1 MWQTS
6 WKKLRENNW
15 NNFIIRVS
23 KCCILFTISF
33 VSMYVRRDFRIH
45 NWMSRKLGGGSIIPE
60 ISDCYL
66 LITGIFL
73 ANAMQSNNKKK
84 KKMKKKKKSRGNL
97 LLHAVLIYDS
107 LKGLNGLWSL
117 YRWDNKL
124 QPVIWCDN
132 FKVVVW
138 WTVISFSNIN
148 VSVPWQCI
156 GVSFTR
162 IISEFLSVCYFPIF

>member
-1 MWQTS
+1 
-6 WKKLRENNW
+6 
-15 NNFIIRVS
+15 
-23 KCCILFTISF
+23 
-33 VSMYVRRDFRIH
+33 
-45 NWMSRKLGGGSIIPE
+45 MSRKLGGGSIIPE

-117 YRWDNKL
+117 YR
-124 QPVIWCDN
+124 
-132 FKVVVW
+132 
-138 WTVISFSNIN
+138 
-148 VSVPWQCI
+148 
-156 GVSFTR
+156 
-162 IISEFLSVCYFPIF
+162 